1 MTLVYFVDVV
11 PFRTM
16 LKKPPPPHG
25 LQLFYN
31 MTESVI
37 SRKTANFLLNNQVE
51 PFNLFEESE
60 FHIWKGKLYQQS
72 MLIFSF
78 NFDLFQIAKEFRE
91 WVQDIMVLEFS
102 N

>member
-1 MTLVYFVDVV
+1 MTLKFVDVV

-37 SRKTANFLLNNQVE
+37 SRKTAKFLLNNQVE
-51 PFNLFEESE
+51 PFNLFEKSE
-60 FHIWKGKLYQQS
+60 FRICKGILYQQS
-72 MLIFSF
+72 MIVANIFF
-78 NFDLFQIAKEFRE
+78 
-91 WVQDIMVLEFS
+91 
-102 N
+102 